1 MSDPSAN
8 LPLVVM
14 TNPIHP
20 EAEALLRPR
29 ARLITAPDTRAETL
43 RGLAAE
49 AEGLIVRAQLPDDI
63 LDHAP
68 RLRGIV
74 RHGVGLDFVPMA
86 AATARGIP
94 VANLPGSNTQA
105 VAEHV
110 FAALFQLRRKL
121 STLDARLRATDWIAA
136 KSLASD
142 LDEIGGTSLGI
153 LGTGEIGRRV
163 AGIAKHGFG
172 MRVLGHSRS
181 NRSFDGL
188 IEPVDRE
195 TLFSE
200 SDAVVVACPLNDATR
215 GLVDARLI
223 GRMRG
228 RAVLI
233 NVARGPIVEAAALAE
248 ALNAGR
254 IAGAALDVFDVQP
267 LPRDYP
273 LFACPNLLL
282 TPHVAGTSATSLRV
296 MGLGS
301 AEEMLWILSGEP
313 PRNIVNP
320 EALAAR

>member
-1 MSDPSAN
+1 
-8 LPLVVM
+8 M

-20 EAEALLRPR
+20 DAEALLRPR
-29 ARLITAPDTRAETL
+29 ARLITAPDTGAGTL
-43 RGLAAE
+43 RALAAE
-49 AEGLIVRAQLPDDI
+49 ATGLIVRAQLPDDI

-74 RHGVGLDFVPMA
+74 RHGVGLDFVPIS

-110 FAALFQLRRKL
+110 FAALFHLRRQL
-121 STLDARLRATDWIAA
+121 ARLDATLREAGWIAA
-136 KSLASD
+136 KSRASD
-142 LDEIGGTSLGI
+142 LDEIGGTTLGI

-163 AGIAKHGFG
+163 AGIARHGFG
-172 MRVLGHSRS
+172 LRVLGHARR
-181 NRSFDGL
+181 NHSFDGQ

-200 SDAVVVACPLNDATR
+200 SDAVVIACPLNDETR

-223 GRMRG
+223 GRMRR

-248 ALNAGR
+248 ALKAGR
-254 IAGAALDVFDVQP
+254 IAGAALDVFAVQP
-267 LPRDYP
+267 LPPDHP

-296 MGLGS
+296 MGLGA
-301 AEEMLWILSGEP
+301 AEEMLRILRGEP
-313 PRNIVNP
+313 PRNLVNP
-320 EALAAR
+320 EALAGG